1 MLKAPKSLIK
11 KAKKMAFGSI
21 SDDAKGIAARKRI
34 GIGGGGK
41 KAYGPNVEP
50 DVIFNGAT
58 PGGGLEEIAA
68 ANRLKGSM
76 NIFSTNL
83 KKTDGGWKAIAGKA
97 GVGAIGGG
105 LAGAGINTMTGQDA
119 WEGAKTGATFGALG
133 YGGLHAMRTG
143 VGAKTGESLA
153 TGLDRFNTQRGVS
166 KDVTTIMKGRKA
178 AAIARKEVLEKKRRG

>member
-11 KAKKMAFGSI
+11 YE
-21 SDDAKGIAARKRI
+21 KGIAARKRI
-34 GIGGGGK
+34 GVGGGGK

-50 DVIFNGAT
+50 
-58 PGGGLEEIAA
+58 GGLEEIAA

-178 AAIARKEVLEKKRRG
+178 AEIARKEVLEKKRRG

>member
-1 MLKAPKSLIK
+1 MAKAPKSLIK
-11 KAKKMAFGSI
+11 GPNYE
-21 SDDAKGIAARKRI
+21 KGIAARKRI

-50 DVIFNGAT
+50 DVIFNGAMA
-58 PGGGLEEIAA
+58 GGGLEEIAA

-153 TGLDRFNTQRGVS
+153 TGLDRFNTQHGVS